1 MNVRIDKTFEKDV
14 IKIKNNDLLN
24 KIAKS
29 IVNVQSAANLKD
41 IKSIKKLKGTR
52 DQYRIRIGEYRLG
65 IIISKDVV
73 IFIRCLHRK
82 DIYHYF
88 PK

>member
-14 IKIKNNDLLN
+14 IKIKNNDVLN

-29 IVNVQSAANLKD
+29 IVNVQSTANLKD

-65 IIISKDVV
+65 IIISKGVV
-73 IFIRCLHRK
+73 IFIRCFHRK
-82 DIYHYF
+82 DIYHCF

>member
-1 MNVRIDKTFEKDV
+1 MNVRIDKTFQKDV
-14 IKIKNNDLLN
+14 IKIKNNDVLN

-65 IIISKDVV
+65 IIISK
-73 IFIRCLHRK
+73 RCGDFHSLPPQK
-82 DIYHYF
+82 EYLSLF
-88 PK
+88 P

>member
-14 IKIKNNDLLN
+14 IKIKNNDVLN

-52 DQYRIRIGEYRLG
+52 DQYRIG
-65 IIISKDVV
+65 IIISK
-73 IFIRCLHRK
+73 RCGDFHSLPPQK
-82 DIYHYF
+82 GYLSLF
-88 PK
+88 P